1 MSATTMSQTTTRRPL
16 LLLVATIIVAL
27 GTGLYV
33 SGGWRTA
40 QVVREAVSQ
49 PLGSAK
55 SADITIAMG
64 VGRLRI
70 DALDQPGALIAGEIA
85 YPETNRV
92 NRVFAMSGD
101 TASFTLREQDSQRNS
116 LFKYRDDDVIWNL
129 GLAPATPTRL
139 TIEAGIGQSTLDLT
153 KLAVTELDLKTGVG
167 QTLLT
172 LPGQGQVQAHVEG
185 GVGNTTIRVP
195 AGVAVR
201 IALDAGLGTVE
212 VLGNFQRHGSTY
224 TSPDFATAANRVD
237 LMASSGVGTITIQQI
252 GE

>member
-70 DALDQPGALIAGEIA
+70 DALDQPG
-85 YPETNRV
+85 
-92 NRVFAMSGD
+92 SG
-101 TASFTLREQDSQRNS
+101 ARRGRHRQHHNPR
-116 LFKYRDDDVIWNL
+116 
-129 GLAPATPTRL
+129 
-139 TIEAGIGQSTLDLT
+139 
-153 KLAVTELDLKTGVG
+153 
-167 QTLLT
+167 
-172 LPGQGQVQAHVEG
+172 PGRCGRADC
-185 GVGNTTIRVP
+185 
-195 AGVAVR
+195 A
-201 IALDAGLGTVE
+201 
-212 VLGNFQRHGSTY
+212 
-224 TSPDFATAANRVD
+224 
-237 LMASSGVGTITIQQI
+237 
-252 GE
+252 